1 MHPVL
6 PRTIVRGP
14 AALTISFMTRADS
27 HPWQVRWPE
36 EKYSSIVTFLTPL
49 KGSSTWVSLAKAVV
63 VSAMVASLL
72 AHAQPAGGPLGLAGP
87 RRGGADVGHFIHVLQ
102 RDLATAEPA
111 DEPDERRP
119 MLRVVERGPDLG
131 GHDPGAERG
140 AERVIAVDHAEG
152 LGLPERP
159 GQL

>member
-1 MHPVL
+1 MQPVE
-6 PRTIVRGP
+6 PSTMVRGP

-72 AHAQPAGGPLGLAGP
+72 AHAQPAGGPLGLPGP
-87 RRGGADVGHFIHVLQ
+87 RRGGADVGHFIHPL
-102 RDLATAEPA
+102 RRALATAAPEGPPA
-111 DEPDERRP
+111 ERRP
-119 MLRVVERGPDLG
+119 MPRVVERGPDLG
-131 GHDPGAERG
+131 G
-140 AERVIAVDHAEG
+140 
-152 LGLPERP
+152 
-159 GQL
+159 